1 MTEEFC
7 GIHIKILRLLVI
19 SSQTSPMVLATKLN
33 TNCCSVELNLN
44 LQNQFHVFI
53 IISICHE
60 SYTWL
65 GNATTSHGGVLGG
78 GLLRE
83 PSVVAL
89 SPCDNFVPSSEG
101 TAVLS
106 RSGVLPWRVCG

>member
-1 MTEEFC
+1 
-7 GIHIKILRLLVI
+7 
-19 SSQTSPMVLATKLN
+19 LAMKLK

-44 LQNQFHVFI
+44 LQNQFYVFI

-60 SYTWL
+60 SCSWL
-65 GNATTSHGGVLGG
+65 GNATTSHSGAFGG

-83 PSVVAL
+83 LSVVAL

-101 TAVLS
+101 IAVLS
-106 RSGVLPWRVCG
+106 RSGVLPWRVCV